1 MNIENFCLTNLQL
14 LNEYKNP
21 SSTYNIV
28 EARLEESFRAY
39 TTQLD
44 AGLKYL
50 SRREEL
56 KLLKKLNKMRK

>member
-14 LNEYKNP
+14 LKEYKNP
-21 SSTYNIV
+21 SSAYNIV
-28 EARLEESFRAY
+28 EARLEESFQAY